1 MAFIQGAWEIMK
13 NATQLAIVIP
23 AHNEAQTIGPLVEAV
38 RALGHDCIV
47 IDDGSVD
54 RTDAVASQAGA
65 VVLKTEA
72 KSGKGNAL
80 KAGFDY
86 VRKSGYEALIA
97 MDGDGQHSP
106 SDITAFATCYQ
117 NTNADIVCGNRM
129 HRPQGM
135 PLVRLV
141 TNRLMSWAISL
152 FCRQH
157 IPDTQCGFRLIKT
170 KVLGV
175 IKLESS
181 DFEIETEVLIKA
193 SKKGFKIASVDIQTI
208 YRDEVSKIQPVRDTF
223 RFMAYLWRE
232 LLQKDD

>member
-1 MAFIQGAWEIMK
+1 MRI
-13 NATQLAIVIP
+13 AIVIP
-23 AHNEAQTIGPLVEAV
+23 AHNEARTIGPLVGTI

-54 RTDAVASQAGA
+54 KTGVLATQAHA
-65 VVLKTEA
+65 VVLKTSA

-80 KAGFDY
+80 KIGFDY
-86 VRKSGYEALIA
+86 ALNNGYEALIA

-106 SDITAFATCYQ
+106 SDIAAFVACYQ
-117 NTNADIVCGNRM
+117 NTGADIVSGNRLNN
-129 HRPQGM
+129 PQGM
-135 PLVRLV
+135 PAVRLA
-141 TNRLMSWAISL
+141 TNHFMSWLISI

-170 KVLGV
+170 KVLRA

-193 SKKGFKIASVDIQTI
+193 SKKGFKIASVGIQTI
-208 YRDEVSKIQPVRDTF
+208 YRDEVSKIQPVRDTV

-232 LLQKDD
+232 LLRKND

>member
-1 MAFIQGAWEIMK
+1 MK
-13 NATQLAIVIP
+13 TVGLLPIIIP

-38 RALGHDCIV
+38 RALGYDCIV

-54 RTDAVASQAGA
+54 KTDAVAVEAGA
-65 VVLKTEA
+65 VVLKTIS

-86 VRKSGYEALIA
+86 VIKNGYEALIA

-106 SDITAFATCYQ
+106 SDIAAFVACYQ

-129 HRPQGM
+129 HNPRGM
-135 PLVRLV
+135 PLVRLA
-141 TNRLMSWAISL
+141 TNRLMSWVVSL
-152 FCRQH
+152 FCRQN

-170 KVLGV
+170 KVLQV

-193 SKKGFKIASVDIQTI
+193 SKKGFKIGSVDIQTI
-208 YRDEVSKIQPVRDTF
+208 YRDEVSKIQPVRDTV

-232 LLQKDD
+232 L

>member
-1 MAFIQGAWEIMK
+1 MK
-13 NATQLAIVIP
+13 IAIVIP

-38 RALGHDCIV
+38 RALGYDCIM
-47 IDDGSVD
+47 IDDGSMD
-54 RTDAVASQAGA
+54 KTDAVALEAGA
-65 VVLKTEA
+65 VVLKTAA

-86 VRKSGYEALIA
+86 ALKSGYEAVIA

-106 SDITAFATCYQ
+106 SDITAFVACYQ

-129 HRPQGM
+129 HHPQGM
-135 PLVRLV
+135 PWLRLA
-141 TNRLMSWAISL
+141 TNRLMSWAISI
-152 FCRQH
+152 FCRQN

-170 KVLGV
+170 NVLQA
-175 IKLESS
+175 IKLKSS

-193 SKKGFKIASVDIQTI
+193 SKKNFRIGSVDIQTI

-232 LLQKDD
+232 LLQKND